1 MNKKRMISFAGI
13 SMTILT
19 LLLSAYHPEPVAGVK
34 PDKTAHRGAENV
46 GIIGNTAFV
55 EAVGTQCG
63 WTVESDGTVKL
74 TPGNLEKIRAVT
86 KLNIGNQGLT
96 DLSGIEWFT
105 ALTDLA
111 CNNNQLTT
119 LDVSKNTVLT
129 DLDCDGNRLTELD
142 VSKNTVL
149 RNLSC
154 QYNRLT
160 SLDVPD
166 GAALTGLYCHS
177 NRLTELDVS
186 ANTALTYLV
195 CFDNRLTE
203 LDLSTNTALRILEC
217 GSQTS
222 GNLALILNEGQKTT
236 WENEWKIAYTNNNN
250 VVLAE

>member
-1 MNKKRMISFAGI
+1 MRRDRRKVLMNKKRMISFAGI

-34 PDKTAHRGAENV
+34 PDKTAHRGAGNV

-74 TPGNLEKIRAVT
+74 TPENLEKIRAVT

-111 CNNNQLTT
+111 CNNNQLTA
-119 LDVSKNTVLT
+119 LDVLKNTELT
-129 DLDCDGNRLTELD
+129 G
-142 VSKNTVL
+142 
-149 RNLSC
+149 LSC

-160 SLDVPD
+160 
-166 GAALTGLYCHS
+166 
-177 NRLTELDVS
+177 ELNVS
-186 ANTALTYLV
+186 ANTALTGLYCYGNRRWSV
-195 CFDNRLTE
+195 CG
-203 LDLSTNTALRILEC
+203 A
-217 GSQTS
+217 
-222 GNLALILNEGQKTT
+222 TT
-236 WENEWKIAYTNNNN
+236 IS
-250 VVLAE
+250 

>member
-34 PDKTAHRGAENV
+34 PDKTAHRGAGNV

-74 TPGNLEKIRAVT
+74 TPENLEKIRAVT

-111 CNNNQLTT
+111 CNNNQLTA
-119 LDVSKNTVLT
+119 LDVLKNTELT
-129 DLDCDGNRLTELD
+129 G
-142 VSKNTVL
+142 
-149 RNLSC
+149 LSC

-160 SLDVPD
+160 ELNVSKNT
-166 GAALTGLYCHS
+166 ALTGLYCYG

-186 ANTALTYLV
+186 ANTALMTL
-195 CFDNRLTE
+195 L
-203 LDLSTNTALRILEC
+203 C

-222 GNLALILNEGQKTT
+222 GKLTLTLNEEQKTT
-236 WENEWKIAYTNNNN
+236 WENQWKNGYSNSEN